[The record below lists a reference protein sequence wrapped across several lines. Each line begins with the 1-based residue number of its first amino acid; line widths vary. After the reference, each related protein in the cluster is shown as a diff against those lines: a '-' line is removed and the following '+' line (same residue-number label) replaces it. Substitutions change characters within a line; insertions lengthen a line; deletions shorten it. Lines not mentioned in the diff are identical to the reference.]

1 MKFERNPA
9 TVHAEQ
15 LVPGQIRDSIEFL
28 DAFIEGGKFDY
39 NLDAENDDDLAAVL
53 THPHHRWET
62 LLPGEWVVRWDAGH
76 YTIMDDEEFRRD
88 FQQTSE

>member
-1 MKFERNPA
+1 MKYERNPA

-15 LVPGQIRDSIEFL
+15 LVPGQIRDSIAIL

-39 NLDAENDDDLAAVL
+39 NLDAENDEDLAAVRTCL
-53 THPHHRWET
+53 GRWEP

-88 FQQTSE
+88 FREVPE